1 MMDLPNIARFLD
13 CSQYNRVKLEISGDG
28 YEARAMTSDDY
39 AVNDEWGE
47 TPLIA
52 LLRLDY
58 ELKKYKE

>member
-1 MMDLPNIARFLD
+1 
-13 CSQYNRVKLEISGDG
+13 
-28 YEARAMTSDDY
+28 MTSDDY

-47 TPLIA
+47 TPMIA

>member
-13 CSQYNRVKLEISGDG
+13 YSQYNRVKLEISGGG
-28 YEARAMTSDDY
+28 YAAQAMTSDDY

-47 TPLIA
+47 TPMIA